1 MTNVIQ
7 NAVDALSLGSL
18 FALIALGIA
27 LIFGIMRLINF
38 AHGELIL
45 VGGYTMYLLADD
57 VPWAVVLV
65 ATVAVSAL
73 FALAMERIAFRPVRG
88 ADPATLLVTSFAV
101 SFLLQNLT
109 ILAVNPQPKAVDVSS
124 SLLDQVS
131 IGSVQVSRLDIVTTI
146 TTLVLLA
153 ALAVF
158 LKRSSIG
165 LHMRAAAE
173 DFRMARLLG
182 VRANAVI
189 AAAFAVSGLLAGVVA
204 VFWVGRTGSVS
215 PEIGLAPLLAG
226 VVGAVIGG
234 MGNLVGAVLGGY
246 VLGILTVVLDAALPE
261 DLRVYRDA
269 FVFTGVLLILL
280 VRPQGILPGA
290 SAARV

>member
-7 NAVDALSLGSL
+7 NAIDALSLGSL

-109 ILAVNPQPKAVDVSS
+109 ILVVNPQPKAVDVSS